1 MAYRTLSASVRAAS
15 LTLTGSLVTVL
26 GTVSTDNAN
35 STTGAIKLGDLS
47 VVRLQC
53 TYTSA
58 TGSTTGR
65 PIFAF
70 DVSMD
75 SPDTAAGSVSHWVPV
90 YLIDASAFP
99 GTLYVNGYAYE
110 FSPAPTIA
118 GGGTANAAS
127 IGTPPIDVRAAQWL
141 RVRVADVDGVTP
153 GAISLLTFGGEV

>member
-15 LTLTGSLVTVL
+15 LTLTSSLVTVL
-26 GTVSTDNAN
+26 GTASTDNAN

-58 TGSTTGR
+58 AGSTTGR

-75 SPDTAAGSVSHWVPV
+75 SPDTDAGSVSHWVPV

-110 FSPAPTIA
+110 FSPRRPSRVVARRTRAPSAFRLSTFA
-118 GGGTANAAS
+118 RRSGFVCALRMWTAS
-127 IGTPPIDVRAAQWL
+127 HLEP
-141 RVRVADVDGVTP
+141 
-153 GAISLLTFGGEV
+153 SLS